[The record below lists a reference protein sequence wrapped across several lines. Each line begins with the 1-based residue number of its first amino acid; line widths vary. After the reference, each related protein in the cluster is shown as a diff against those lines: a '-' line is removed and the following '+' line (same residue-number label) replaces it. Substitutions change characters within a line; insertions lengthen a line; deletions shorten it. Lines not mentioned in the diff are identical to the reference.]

1 MNTLPVKHDPSLSY
15 TLSLVVAGLMTLASL
30 AGIFF
35 QSSLYPDEGL
45 RQSFV
50 ANDVV
55 NLVIGLP
62 SLAGSV
68 WFARRGR
75 LAGLLFLPGAL
86 LYVVYNYLAY
96 AVAMSQ
102 TFLFLP
108 CLFLVVLS
116 VYTLGRTI
124 LGMDTTAIKNTLTGS
139 VPERLAAGVLIGFG
153 VLFFLRTIGQVAG
166 ILSGQISLEGA
177 ELGVMM
183 ADLVTTPLWVVG
195 GILLWRKHPLGYA
208 CGLGLLFQASMLFV
222 GLLVFFILQPFLST
236 LPFHTE
242 DFVVIAAMSL
252 VCLIPFGLFVKRIL
266 SSSR

>member
-1 MNTLPVKHDPSLSY
+1 
-15 TLSLVVAGLMTLASL
+15 MTLASL

-68 WFARRGR
+68 WFARRGK

-86 LYVVYNYLAY
+86 LYVIYNYLAY
-96 AVAMSQ
+96 AVVMSQ
-102 TFLFLP
+102 TFFFLP

-116 VYTLGRTI
+116 IYTLGRTI
-124 LGMDTTAIKNTLTGS
+124 PVMDTTAIKSTLTGS
-139 VPERLAAGVLIGFG
+139 VSERLAAGVLIGFG

-177 ELGVMM
+177 ELGVML

-236 LPFHTE
+236 LPFRVE
-242 DFVVIAAMSL
+242 DFVVITAMSL
-252 VCLIPFGLFVKRIL
+252 VCLIPFGLFVKGML

>member
-1 MNTLPVKHDPSLSY
+1 MRNDSTIF
-15 TLSLVVAGLMTLASL
+15 TLSSLVAALMALASL
-30 AGIFF
+30 TGIFF

-62 SLAGSV
+62 SLAASA

-86 LYVVYNYLAY
+86 LYVLYNYLAY

-102 TFLFLP
+102 TFLLLP
-108 CLFLVVLS
+108 CLFLVGLS
-116 VYTLGRTI
+116 AYTLARTI
-124 LGMDTTAIKNTLTGS
+124 LGMDTATVQTTLAGS

-153 VLFFLRTIGQVAG
+153 ALFFLRSIGQVVG
-166 ILSGQISLEGA
+166 ILAGQISLEGA
-177 ELGVMM
+177 EWGVML
-183 ADLVTTPLWVVG
+183 ADLVTTPLWVIG
-195 GILLWRKHPLGYA
+195 GVLLWQKRPLGYA

-222 GLLVFFILQPFLST
+222 GLLVFFLLQPFLST
-236 LPFHTE
+236 LPFRME
-242 DFVVIAAMSL
+242 DFVVIAGMSL
-252 VCLIPFGLFVKRIL
+252 VCIIPFGMFVRGML
-266 SSSR
+266 ASQR